1 MEARSTCR
9 SRSGSLRSSA
19 HSGPIPKAERSSSR
33 KLQTGRIAYSHS
45 SVKRKGTVR
54 EIKTVISSYLIS
66 VSSSVLLL
74 ITRPYWISPCTISIA
89 KHRPAE
95 IAAAVIDTDLTT
107 LASSDNAYA
116 AFLRPCSS
124 SRMCAG
130 VGSHLT
136 TAVPSP
142 TDPNTQRLDD
152 VILSYSSPL
161 KLCGLCCIAGRVLT
175 HLDDS
180 TAEGSIPETPRLP
193 RDGGVSATAVMAA
206 AAAAGRMNA
215 LQPAQS
221 QSSDPSGH
229 GLWLTEAEGVPPS
242 PFSFTG
248 TAAPLQD
255 SGPLYGTQS
264 EATSLYDVARVPAA
278 ERSMHSMQSG
288 HSTRSMHSMRSEPQL
303 GTRVSA
309 VRDVNAPPQATLWFP
324 KTLGGYISQ
333 ASTPSHPNPHYIAPE
348 LHSVVRYAN
357 LMLATAVCETY
368 KMPRTRSELLDPS
381 CHWL

>member
-19 HSGPIPKAERSSSR
+19 HSGAIPKAERSSSR

-45 SVKRKGTVR
+45 SVKRKGAVQ

-206 AAAAGRMNA
+206 AAAAGM
-215 LQPAQS
+215 QQKPISSYFIPAAPTTAG
-221 QSSDPSGH
+221 DPTDCSYSGSR
-229 GLWLTEAEGVPPS
+229 EAE
-242 PFSFTG
+242 
-248 TAAPLQD
+248 PLVLKSNITPCLALSCVQK
-255 SGPLYGTQS
+255 
-264 EATSLYDVARVPAA
+264 ARG
-278 ERSMHSMQSG
+278 Q
-288 HSTRSMHSMRSEPQL
+288 
-303 GTRVSA
+303 
-309 VRDVNAPPQATLWFP
+309 
-324 KTLGGYISQ
+324 
-333 ASTPSHPNPHYIAPE
+333 
-348 LHSVVRYAN
+348 
-357 LMLATAVCETY
+357 ET
-368 KMPRTRSELLDPS
+368 
-381 CHWL
+381 